1 MSSFFL
7 ILLKIIFMKSSKLIS
22 IISII
27 ILFTVLYA
35 CNSNPK
41 SKLIGTWKAET
52 VDVKFDE
59 QVASPE
65 MIRQVGLENKQVF
78 FKIQNDSAMLLY
90 IDAKSEPQSLFW
102 FLDEASGSISYAYK
116 QDDLSPIGLGKL
128 VDNKI
133 ISESSTPLG
142 TIKTTFT
149 KE

>member
-1 MSSFFL
+1 
-7 ILLKIIFMKSSKLIS
+7 MKSLKKIVFASV
-22 IISII
+22 I
-27 ILFTVLYA
+27 ILFTALYS

-90 IDAKSEPQSLFW
+90 IDASSEPQSLFW
-102 FLDEASGSISYAYK
+102 FLDEESGSITYAYK
-116 QDDLSPIGLGKL
+116 QDDLSPIELGKL
-128 VDNKI
+128 KDDKI
-133 ISESSTPLG
+133 VSESSTPLG
-142 TIKTTFT
+142 TIKTTF
-149 KE
+149 KKN